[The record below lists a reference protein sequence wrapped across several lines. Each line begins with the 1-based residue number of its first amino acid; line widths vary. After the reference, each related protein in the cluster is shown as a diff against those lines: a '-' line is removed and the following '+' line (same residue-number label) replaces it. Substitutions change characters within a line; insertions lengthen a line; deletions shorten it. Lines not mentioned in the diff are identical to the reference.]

1 MTPQMVT
8 GIVPGIESILESQYS
23 ELADSW
29 VSASVVHAKPDSAV
43 HARNQLSCARGC
55 WCSSDGDDGD
65 GDGDDDDDDG
75 GDDDDDDEED
85 DEDDENDDDDDG
97 GGGDDDDENDDD
109 GDGP

>member
-8 GIVPGIESILESQYS
+8 GIVPGIELILESQYS

-65 GDGDDDDDDG
+65 GDGDDDDDDE
-75 GDDDDDDEED
+75 DED
-85 DEDDENDDDDDG
+85 DEDDEDDDDDG
-97 GGGDDDDENDDD
+97 GGGDDDDDENDDD